1 MTFKTFKEN
10 VENTNFSDESIEKMF
25 FNLIYVDKIGTKIL
39 LIEAFDTLT
48 IHRRELA
55 KDLANNLD
63 EKRESYIRSLARFRT
78 GWDEILIRCL
88 K

>member
-1 MTFKTFKEN
+1 MTLQTFKEN

-39 LIEAFDTLT
+39 LIEAFDTLA
-48 IHRRELA
+48 IHRSEFAKNLA
-55 KDLANNLD
+55 KNLD

-78 GWDEILIRCL
+78 GMRF
-88 K
+88 